1 MCTSFSFPADIE
13 LLGAGALLRKY
24 INIVCSHVADVLPKA
39 ASFAEG
45 GSRQFVLAAHI
56 ISKDITG
63 LHFILPTHLE
73 KIIEQFLVVQIQAN
87 FFLSSSRV
95 FFFSSSKLRPFSTLV
110 AASPFSPTSST
121 FSIRSTSTHLR
132 SRKMTFKIWLGLAF
146 GVFLCIFPCNL

>member
-1 MCTSFSFPADIE
+1 MYVCRVDIE

-63 LHFILPTHLE
+63 F
-73 KIIEQFLVVQIQAN
+73 
-87 FFLSSSRV
+87 
-95 FFFSSSKLRPFSTLV
+95 PFSLH
-110 AASPFSPTSST
+110 
-121 FSIRSTSTHLR
+121 RLLNLR
-132 SRKMTFKIWLGLAF
+132 SF
-146 GVFLCIFPCNL
+146 